1 MSDTNKSKI
10 IGGLQQ
16 DNSKITSLPKGTHYL
31 FAIAIN
37 EYVHAPKLGNCLKDA
52 EDFISLLTTR
62 YQFSSKHV
70 IRLFNEQATLPN
82 IYNQLK
88 ELSKKIKPEDSLIIY
103 FSGHGYMDKSDKSG
117 HLVPVDGAKDAVWT
131 YMSNDNLLSRI
142 RAIKSFHTFLIIDS
156 CFSGT
161 LFLNRSMD
169 STALAEE
176 VGRFPSRWGL
186 AAGRIEE
193 VADGYHGENSPFS
206 KAVLSFLKT
215 NTSAKFPVSDLIQY
229 VKKVT
234 PRNSDQTPI
243 GGPLFKAGDMDGEFI
258 FELQKSEVVD
268 GKENVVV
275 LPTSTIL
282 TPQPSS
288 TNTPSS
294 FLQKNEKYLVLLLLL
309 PFIFWGISKLMNPA
323 PQEATTENPIIQP
336 TENNNPVTN
345 IDGIENTSS
354 TNNNSAPLL
363 LSSKWGTNKII
374 ATIEGGSP
382 PYELFLQKN
391 GKEKFQQKINQKGDY
406 NIAITK
412 AFREDAGDYQLVVKD
427 ANGNQQQKTVKIDAP
442 KVSLKMSGSFA
453 DTRDR
458 KTYKWVRLS
467 DGKKWMTQNLN
478 FNIEGSSCF
487 ENDENNC
494 KKYGRLYTW
503 DAVMKACPTGWR
515 LPSDK
520 EWWTITSQYGKIYS
534 RERGNTDKDSGLNIY
549 EHFAENGETGL
560 NIQLGGRRF
569 PHGKYSLDLDKS
581 GLYWSSTEVSN
592 APIGYSFSKSG
603 HASNMNL
610 SHVGASKFNPKTS
623 LSCRCIQN

>member
-1 MSDTNKSKI
+1 MSDTNKSKT

-16 DNSKITSLPKGTHYL
+16 NNFQNSSLPKGTNYL

-70 IRLFNEQATLPN
+70 IRLFDTQATLPN

-88 ELSKKIKPEDSLIIY
+88 ELGKKIKPEDSLIIY

-215 NTSAKFPVSDLIQY
+215 NTSPKFPVSDLIQY

-258 FELQKSEVVD
+258 FELQASEVVA
-268 GKENVVV
+268 GKEPVVA
-275 LPTSTIL
+275 LPTSTVLTQQQTNINKIDSFLRKYGKYFFWVLLFSFLSWAVGKWMTLATRFEIGPEIIRLENKIENQENAIDKDTIQSALQDKLELSFNWKKDKIVTNVSGGKPPYSIIL
-282 TPQPSS
+282 TKE
-288 TNTPSS
+288 NE
-294 FLQKNEKYLVLLLLL
+294 EKYNHV
-309 PFIFWGISKLMNPA
+309 I
-323 PQEATTENPIIQP
+323 
-336 TENNNPVTN
+336 NNN
-345 IDGIENTSS
+345 D
-354 TNNNSAPLL
+354 
-363 LSSKWGTNKII
+363 
-374 ATIEGGSP
+374 
-382 PYELFLQKN
+382 QH
-391 GKEKFQQKINQKGDY
+391 

-412 AFREDAGDYQLVVKD
+412 EFREDAGEYTLVVKD
-427 ANGNQQQKTVKIDAP
+427 ANGNQQQRTVKIDPP
-442 KVSLKMSGSFA
+442 KVKPKMNGSFI
-453 DTRDR
+453 DSRTGMDQI
-458 KTYKWVRLS
+458 YKWVRLS

-478 FNIEGSSCF
+478 FPSNGSSCF
-487 ENDENNC
+487 ENDESNC
-494 KKYGRLYTW
+494 EKYGRLYTW
-503 DAVMKACPTGWR
+503 EQAMNACPKGWR
-515 LPSDK
+515 LPTND
-520 EWWTITSQYGKIYS
+520 EWWKITSRYGKVYS
-534 RERGNTDKDSGLNIY
+534 IERGQTEKDAGLNIY
-549 EHFAENGETGL
+549 EHFAKNGDTGL
-560 NIQLGGRRF
+560 SIQLGGKRF
-569 PHGKYSLDLDKS
+569 SHGKFAKNEF
-581 GLYWSSTEVSN
+581 GKNGFYWSDSED
-592 APIGYSFSKSG
+592 AGQAIYYSFSKSG
-603 HASNMNL
+603 NISNRNL
-610 SHVGASKFNPKTS
+610 PNVGTAKANKQNSF
-623 LSCRCIQN
+623 SCRCIQD